1 MSSTKRTLARAP
13 AAVPAVAENLG
24 YSGLRELKEE
34 ALMADKATPAWI
46 SIGGIVLV
54 AALVVDFF
62 VVIRAA
68 LNAH

>member
-1 MSSTKRTLARAP
+1 
-13 AAVPAVAENLG
+13 
-24 YSGLRELKEE
+24 
-34 ALMADKATPAWI
+34 MADKATPAWI

-68 LNAH
+68 LSAH